1 MQILNLTE
9 WNSKPLGFLNL
20 FSVRMQ
26 PKRSER
32 IVKVLYALVEIF
44 SKITKNYPPRLLKI
58 VKNIN

>member
-20 FSVRMQ
+20 FR
-26 PKRSER
+26 KD
-32 IVKVLYALVEIF
+32 VKVLYALVEIF
-44 SKITKNYPPRLLKI
+44 SKITKNYPPPRLLKI